1 MRRLG
6 SWLAWVGWQRFMF
19 VFAATPVVVVVAWWL
34 VRLPAPPIE
43 SMIPVAP
50 PPATSLAG
58 SSPGSGSPAG
68 GSPSDES
75 LAGAPPDWLAPLDT
89 VAPSRVAVHVVGA
102 VQKPGV
108 YHLPP
113 DARADDALRAA
124 GGASPNADLR
134 RVNLASVVF
143 DGEQLYIPRVGE
155 RIPPSTPSVGE
166 NRPTNSPSGAGGGR
180 TSGGSRSDTA
190 SDTISDGTRAST
202 TTVPLI
208 VDLNRA
214 TAADLDRL
222 PGVGPSTAKAIIDHR
237 TRNGPF
243 ASIDDLLKVKGIG
256 PAKLAEIRPW
266 VRV

>member
-1 MRRLG
+1 MNRVR
-6 SWLAWVGWQRFMF
+6 SWLTWVGWQRFAFLF
-19 VFAATPVVVVVAWWL
+19 VAVPVAAVVGWWL

-50 PPATSLAG
+50 SPATS
-58 SSPGSGSPAG
+58 PTNSPA
-68 GSPSDES
+68 E
-75 LAGAPPDWLAPLDT
+75 WLAPLDT
-89 VAPSRVAVHVVGA
+89 VSSLDTVASLDTVLPSRVAVHVVGA
-102 VQKPGV
+102 VNTPGV

-113 DARADDALRAA
+113 SARADDALRAA
-124 GGASPNADLR
+124 GGPAPNADLR

-143 DGEQLYIPRVGE
+143 DGEQLYIPRIGE
-155 RIPPSTPSVGE
+155 QRSPVTPQASSNAPSPRGV
-166 NRPTNSPSGAGGGR
+166 P
-180 TSGGSRSDTA
+180 GGSGTA
-190 SDTISDGTRAST
+190 

-214 TAADLDRL
+214 TAADLDQL

-237 TRNGPF
+237 SRNGPF
-243 ASIDDLLKVKGIG
+243 ASVDDLLAVRGIG

>member
-1 MRRLG
+1 
-6 SWLAWVGWQRFMF
+6 
-19 VFAATPVVVVVAWWL
+19 
-34 VRLPAPPIE
+34 
-43 SMIPVAP
+43 
-50 PPATSLAG
+50 
-58 SSPGSGSPAG
+58 
-68 GSPSDES
+68 
-75 LAGAPPDWLAPLDT
+75 
-89 VAPSRVAVHVVGA
+89 
-102 VQKPGV
+102 
-108 YHLPP
+108 
-113 DARADDALRAA
+113 
-124 GGASPNADLR
+124 
-134 RVNLASVVF
+134 
-143 DGEQLYIPRVGE
+143 
-155 RIPPSTPSVGE
+155 VGE

-243 ASIDDLLKVKGIG
+243 ASVDDLLAVRGIG

>member
-1 MRRLG
+1 MNRVR
-6 SWLAWVGWQRFMF
+6 SWLTWVGWQRFAFLF
-19 VFAATPVVVVVAWWL
+19 VAVPVAAVVGWWL

-50 PPATSLAG
+50 APAPAPAPATS
-58 SSPGSGSPAG
+58 PTDSPAQ
-68 GSPSDES
+68 
-75 LAGAPPDWLAPLDT
+75 WLAPLDT
-89 VAPSRVAVHVVGA
+89 EGLSQETPQRVAVHVVGA
-102 VQKPGV
+102 VKTPGV

-113 DARADDALRAA
+113 NARADDALRAA
-124 GGASPNADLR
+124 GGPAPNADLR
-134 RVNLASVVF
+134 RVNLASAVF

-155 RIPPSTPSVGE
+155 QILPVAPRASSNTA
-166 NRPTNSPSGAGGGR
+166 SPRGISGGDAVNGSQSGDVAGG
-180 TSGGSRSDTA
+180 SGTA
-190 SDTISDGTRAST
+190 

-237 TRNGPF
+237 SRNGPF
-243 ASIDDLLKVKGIG
+243 ASVDDLLAVRGIG